1 MNPVT
6 EPGWLSGQT
15 CLFLWASRLLF
26 IRKSSTNRPITA
38 SHSRGTKLPC
48 WRAKVAL
55 GQDKQRKLS
64 SKITCVFCWSCP
76 SATFVLEHRGFV
88 PREWLAANS
97 LSPRWLRLGIP
108 GAASFVLRPGIILFL
123 GVTHSALL
131 EYHESTSPR
140 PQ

>member
-15 CLFLWASRLLF
+15 CLFYGHPGYCSYGKVQPVGPLQLAIHVVQSR
-26 IRKSSTNRPITA
+26 RAGEQKSHWDKTNKGNY
-38 SHSRGTKLPC
+38 HLKL
-48 WRAKVAL
+48 R
-55 GQDKQRKLS
+55 
-64 SKITCVFCWSCP
+64 VFCWSCP
-76 SATFVLEHRGFV
+76 SATFVLRHGGFV

-97 LSPRWLRLGIP
+97 LSLRWLRLGIP

-123 GVTHSALL
+123 AVTHSALL